1 MVRLLVA
8 LSAILFLGLMAAR
21 TLSDERASLATMV
34 VLGFFALRIVI
45 AHRTKARSTNP
56 EPGEKL

>member
-21 TLSDERASLATMV
+21 TLSDERVRLATMV
-34 VLGFFALRIVI
+34 VLGFFAIRIVI
-45 AHRTKARSTNP
+45 AHKMKTRSTNP
-56 EPGEKL
+56 EPREKL